1 MKYNRCKIMMAKEL
15 PIYDRAIA
23 HYPHLATIKPAR
35 AFCFNLGLLAGV
47 PTISI
52 YEYEGIARVANGG
65 EFDRNWDGT
74 PAKLR

>member
-1 MKYNRCKIMMAKEL
+1 MKTHIMQAKEL
-15 PIYDRAIA
+15 PIYERAIA

-35 AFCFNLGLLAGV
+35 PFCLNLGLLAAV
-47 PTISI
+47 PTISPL
-52 YEYEGIARVANGG
+52 EYSGIARVANGG